1 VDDDDS
7 KTRVTMDFRIGKD
20 DLLRGL
26 YLAHGIADRK
36 NTIPILANVLIR
48 SVDKTKVIFA
58 ATDLK
63 AAMTVSG
70 AAKVTEEG
78 GITVGARQ
86 LYEIVKGLGAGE
98 VRLQR
103 TEQNWLHVESGK
115 TEFKVVGMSER
126 DFPKL
131 PGAEEVVCSKVDSTL
146 LREMIGKT
154 LLSVSQDDTRP
165 HLASILFESDG
176 EKATMVST
184 DGHRLSKVSCPMTDG
199 PKLASGVLLPRK
211 GASEIRRVLEG
222 EEGKCEIGVDQGL
235 FVVRLGD
242 VVVFSVKLG
251 EGSFPPYDQ
260 VIPKDNDKKLV
271 VDREEFLEAMRRVSI
286 IASDKTWGIRF
297 LVEKGKLCIEA
308 DNPDLGNA
316 KAKLDVAYKGA
327 ALQIGFNARYFI
339 DLLGEMKAKEVAIEL
354 GADLDPALVKP
365 CDDSNYLGVIMPM
378 RL

>member
-1 VDDDDS
+1 
-7 KTRVTMDFRIGKD
+7 MDFRIAKN
-20 DLLRGL
+20 DLLRGI
-26 YLAHGIADRK
+26 YLTHGIADRK

-48 SVDKTKVIFA
+48 TSEKTKVLFA

-63 AAMTVSG
+63 ASMMVGGS
-70 AAKVTEEG
+70 AKVAEEG

-86 LYEIVKGLGAGE
+86 LYEIVKGLGGEE
-98 VRLQR
+98 VRLQG
-103 TEQNWLHVESGK
+103 TEQNWLHIESGK

-131 PGAEEVVCSKVDSTL
+131 PNADEVACSKVDSGL

-154 LLSVSQDDTRP
+154 LVSVSQDDTRP
-165 HLASILFESDG
+165 HLASIFFESDG

-184 DGHRLSKVSCPMTDG
+184 DGHRLSKISCPMPDG
-199 PKLASGVLLPRK
+199 PKLTGGVLLPRK
-211 GASEIRRVLEG
+211 GVAEIRRALEG
-222 EEGKCEIGVDQGL
+222 NEGVSEIGVDQGN
-235 FVVRLGD
+235 FVLKFGE
-242 VVVFSVKLG
+242 VVLSIKLG
-251 EGSFPPYDQ
+251 EGAFPPYDQ
-260 VIPKDNDKKLV
+260 VIPKENDKKV
-271 VDREEFLEAMRRVSI
+271 VVEREEFLEALRRVSI

-297 LVEKGKLCIEA
+297 VIEKGKLSIEA

-316 KAKLDVAYKGA
+316 KAKLDVGYKGA

-339 DLLGEMKAKEVAIEL
+339 DLLGEMNAKEVSIEL

-365 CDDSNYLGVIMPM
+365 CDDTEYLGVIMPM

>member
-1 VDDDDS
+1 
-7 KTRVTMDFRIGKD
+7 MDFRIGKD

-26 YLAHGIADRK
+26 YLTHGIADRK

-48 SVDKTKVIFA
+48 TSEKTKVLFA

-63 AAMTVSG
+63 AAMLVGSS
-70 AAKVTEEG
+70 AKVTEEG

-86 LYEIVKGLGAGE
+86 LYEIVKGLGGEE

-103 TEQNWLHVESGK
+103 TEQNWLHIESGK

-131 PGAEEVVCSKVDSTL
+131 PNVDEVMCSKVESGL
-146 LREMIGKT
+146 LREMMAKT

-184 DGHRLSKVSCPMTDG
+184 DGHRLSKISCAMPEG
-199 PKLASGVLLPRK
+199 PKLAGGVLLPRK
-211 GASEIRRVLEG
+211 GVSEIRRALEG
-222 EEGKCEIGVDQGL
+222 NEGPSEIGVDQGT
-235 FVVRLGD
+235 FVLKFAD
-242 VVVFSVKLG
+242 VMLSIKLG
-251 EGSFPPYDQ
+251 EGAFPPYDQ
-260 VIPKDNDKKLV
+260 VIPKDNDKKV
-271 VDREEFLEAMRRVSI
+271 VVEREEFLEALRRVSI

-297 LVEKGKLCIEA
+297 AIEKGKLSIEA

-316 KAKLDVAYKGA
+316 KAKLDVGYKGPG
-327 ALQIGFNARYFI
+327 LQIGFNARYFI
-339 DLLGEMKAKEVAIEL
+339 DLLGEMKAKEVSIEL
-354 GADLDPALVKP
+354 GGDLDPALVRP
-365 CDDSNYLGVIMPM
+365 CDDTEYLGVIMPM

>member
-1 VDDDDS
+1 
-7 KTRVTMDFRIGKD
+7 MDFRIGKN

-26 YLAHGIADRK
+26 YLTHGIADRK

-48 SVDKTKVIFA
+48 ATGGDKVQFA

-63 AAMTVSG
+63 VAMMVSST
-70 AAKVTEEG
+70 AKVTEEG

-86 LYEIVKGLGAGE
+86 LYEIVKGLGGEE

-103 TEQNWLHVESGK
+103 TEQNWLFIESGK
-115 TEFKVVGMSER
+115 TEFKVVGMSDR

-131 PGAEEVVCSKVDSTL
+131 PTVDEIPCHKVESL
-146 LREMIGKT
+146 VLGEMIAKT
-154 LLSVSQDDTRP
+154 LVSVSQDETRP
-165 HLASILFESDG
+165 HLASVLLESDG

-184 DGHRLSKVSCPMTDG
+184 DGHRLSKVSCSMPDG
-199 PKLASGVLLPRK
+199 PKLPSGVLVPRK
-211 GASEIRRVLEG
+211 GISEIRRALEG
-222 EEGKCEIGVDQGL
+222 NKEASEIGIDKGS
-235 FVVRLGD
+235 FVLKFAD
-242 VVVFSVKLG
+242 VVLSVKLG
-251 EGSFPPYDQ
+251 EGQFPPYDQ

-271 VDREEFLEAMRRVSI
+271 VGRDEFLEALRRVSI

-297 LVEKGKLCIEA
+297 SLEKGKLSIEA

-316 KAKLDVAYKGA
+316 KAMLDVSYKGA

-339 DLLGEMKAKEVAIEL
+339 DLLAEMGSKEISIEL
-354 GADLDPALVKP
+354 GGDLDPALVKP
-365 CDDSNYLGVIMPM
+365 KDGTEYLGVIMPM